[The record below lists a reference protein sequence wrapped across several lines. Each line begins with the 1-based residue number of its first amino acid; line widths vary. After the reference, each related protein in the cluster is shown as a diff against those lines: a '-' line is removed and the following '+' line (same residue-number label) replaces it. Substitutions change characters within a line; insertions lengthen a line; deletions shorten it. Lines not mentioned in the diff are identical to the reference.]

1 MKGDLVDL
9 KQEVCSQFDPSS
21 LGSAHKLLWDFCG
34 SDLEQLGLPYHAR
47 RGSDKRQV
55 TDILVADITVTA
67 IDKLILSK
75 KFLPFIAKPLI

>member
-1 MKGDLVDL
+1 MISLIL
-9 KQEVCSQFDPSS
+9 NRRFACSQFDPSS
-21 LGSAHKLLWDFCG
+21 LGSAHKLLWDFCD

-55 TDILVADITVTA
+55 TDILVPDITVTA